1 MRNFL
6 RRAAIILIVF
16 PVFALLLLTGDN
28 RIVPPPR
35 PPENVPHAVV
45 ALGDS
50 TMSGEGAGNYTPDTD
65 GPGGDWCHR
74 APQAMVQRIKLP
86 DVTKIF
92 NFACSGAN
100 SQAIR
105 LDDASSPSS
114 PARPPSSARSPAPT
128 ASTPSSWPSA
138 PTTTRSSAPCSPAAS
153 TPSSPPPNPAAA
165 RRSTPTW
172 QNRVNAMVPKV
183 VAALR
188 DIRRVMVEPG
198 YADSAYQLALQSYA
212 APVAPDI
219 LRSLQ
224 NVSGC
229 PLRTDDLHWVQ
240 DRAVP
245 VLNDGIRRA
254 ADQGGARFLDLSRAG
269 VGHEACTGGQE
280 WFTRLTLNL
289 GDIQDKT
296 RYTHALQQSFHPNA
310 AGYTAFARC
319 MSQFLT
325 LTVRHAACVPDGHG
339 DVQLALPTT

>member
-105 LDDASSPSS
+105 LDGQHPIEPSQ
-114 PARPPSSARSPAPT
+114 AAQLGAI
-128 ASTPSSWPSA
+128 ASTYRIDAVVVAVGANDDPEFGALLTSCVDA
-138 PTTTRSSAPCSPAAS
+138 IFATTKPGCGKKAD
-153 TPSSPPPNPAAA
+153 
-165 RRSTPTW
+165 PTW

-188 DIRRVMVEPG
+188 DIRRVMIEHG

>member
-6 RRAAIILIVF
+6 RRAATVLIVF

-28 RIVPPPR
+28 RITPPPA
-35 PPENVPHAVV
+35 PPENAPHAIV

-65 GPGGDWCHR
+65 GPRNDWCHR
-74 APQAMVQRIKLP
+74 SPQAMVQHIKLAG
-86 DVTKIF
+86 VTKIF

-105 LDDASSPSS
+105 LDGQHPVEPSQAAQLGAIASQYRIDAVVVAVGANDDPEFGSLLTSCVD
-114 PARPPSSARSPAPT
+114 AIFTSAKPGCGKQVDPQ
-128 ASTPSSWPSA
+128 
-138 PTTTRSSAPCSPAAS
+138 
-153 TPSSPPPNPAAA
+153 
-165 RRSTPTW
+165 W

-188 DIRRVMVEPG
+188 DIRRVMIEHG
-198 YADSAYQLALQSYA
+198 YPDSAYNLVLQSYA

-224 NVSGC
+224 NVGGC
-229 PLRTDDLHWVQ
+229 PLRTDDLRWVQ

-245 VLNDGIRRA
+245 VLNDGLLKA
-254 ADQGGARFLDLSRAG
+254 AQQGGARFLDLSRAG
-269 VGHEACTGGQE
+269 DGHEACTGGQE
-280 WFTRLTLNL
+280 WFTRLTVNWT
-289 GDIQDKT
+289 DFQDSA
-296 RYTHALQQSFHPNA
+296 RYAHALQQSFHPNT

-325 LTVRHAACVPDGHG
+325 LTERVAACVTDGHG
-339 DVQLALPTT
+339 SVQLALPSP

>member
-28 RIVPPPR
+28 RITAPPV
-35 PPENVPHAVV
+35 PPENAPHAVV

-74 APQAMVQRIKLP
+74 SPQAMVQHIKLA

-92 NFACSGAN
+92 NFACSGAGA
-100 SQAIR
+100 QAIR
-105 LDDASSPSS
+105 LNGPHGIEPSQAAQLAAIAGTYRIDAVVVAVGANDDPQFGPLLTNCVNAIFAVTKPG
-114 PARPPSSARSPAPT
+114 
-128 ASTPSSWPSA
+128 
-138 PTTTRSSAPCSPAAS
+138 CGKEVD
-153 TPSSPPPNPAAA
+153 
-165 RRSTPTW
+165 PTW
-172 QNRVNAMVPKV
+172 PGRVNAMVPKV

-188 DIRRVMVEPG
+188 DIRRVMIEHG
-198 YADSAYQLALQSYA
+198 YPDSAYQLVLQSYA
-212 APVAPDI
+212 APVAPDM

-224 NVSGC
+224 NVGGC
-229 PLRTDDLHWVQ
+229 PLRSDDLRWVQ
-240 DRAVP
+240 DRGVP
-245 VLNDGIRRA
+245 ILNDGVRRA
-254 ADQGGARFLDLSRAG
+254 AEQGGARFLDLSRAG

-280 WFTRLTLNL
+280 WFTRLTVNW
-289 GDIQDKT
+289 GDFQDNN
-296 RYTHALQQSFHPNA
+296 RYAHALQQSFHPNA

-325 LTVRHAACVPDGHG
+325 LTQRQAACVPDGHG
-339 DVQLALPTT
+339 SLQLALPST